1 MSTIAP
7 TPVPP
12 TPPNFR
18 KVPAGAGLG
27 WWGAGW
33 RGFLRAPLPWVGLS
47 VAWLVILVIVRK
59 FPLGQLLA
67 QWLSLPVGAVG
78 VIFAAILHRRWT
90 QARDITPEGMPVEPR
105 TDGALS
111 LSLSAWRERI
121 GPLLLV
127 SLLVLAIG
135 GAIGAVIVL
144 GLASALGLGLGAFA
158 VFNHMQMSD
167 MNNMAGWGA
176 MAGGA
181 MGLILL
187 VLIAL
192 YLISVAFWFANT
204 LVALAGMRPWEAI
217 KLSVRAGFANIGAIS
232 LFSVLLVPIGL
243 LAMLPMGLG
252 LLILLPVLAG
262 ASTASYYDVFEPDGR

>member
-1 MSTIAP
+1 MSTIDP
-7 TPVPP
+7 TSVPP
-12 TPPNFR
+12 SPPNFR
-18 KVPAGAGLG
+18 KVSAGAGLG

-67 QWLSLPVGAVG
+67 QWLSLPVGALG

-105 TDGALS
+105 TEGALN
-111 LSLSAWRERI
+111 LSLSAWRARI

-135 GAIGAVIVL
+135 GAIGAAIVL
-144 GLASALGLGLGAFA
+144 GLASVLGLGLGAFA

-243 LAMLPMGLG
+243 VAVLPMGLG